1 MGLLKGFWYLLRFSP
16 KGRLIKT
23 PGKENIDKIPIHLSD
38 KIRNKLNVGKRYH
51 SGRISNGV
59 AKGVAFSI
67 IPKASWIANPN
78 MLELIPL
85 ITMGNMYKISLGHA
99 GSP

>member
-1 MGLLKGFWYLLRFSP
+1 MHTFSP
-16 KGRLIKT
+16 KAIANRIVGT
-23 PGKENIDKIPIHLSD
+23 NTIDKIPIHLSD

-59 AKGVAFSI
+59 AKGLARILILKGSCI
-67 IPKASWIANPN
+67 ARPNIEDLIPK
-78 MLELIPL
+78 
-85 ITMGNMYKISLGHA
+85 ITIGNMYKISFGHA

>member
-1 MGLLKGFWYLLRFSP
+1 
-16 KGRLIKT
+16 
-23 PGKENIDKIPIHLSD
+23 
-38 KIRNKLNVGKRYH
+38 VGKRYH

-59 AKGVAFSI
+59 AKGVPFPI
-67 IPKASWIANPN
+67 ICKASLKANPN
-78 MLELIPL
+78 IADLIPK

>member
-1 MGLLKGFWYLLRFSP
+1 MKVNRC
-16 KGRLIKT
+16 K
-23 PGKENIDKIPIHLSD
+23 
-38 KIRNKLNVGKRYH
+38 
-51 SGRISNGV
+51 
-59 AKGVAFSI
+59 AFSMKLL